1 MANRIIL
8 IDSTNIQFRAVFS
21 YRKNPQIPATWLYLN
36 MITAYLNALKVDLD
50 DKIIL
55 AQDFG
60 SWRKEVDPTY
70 KAQRK
75 DYRESLEE
83 KKWWDTRFKE
93 FNDLYIQL
101 DASTPWYLLKSY
113 KAESDDW
120 ASVACRVFTDK
131 EIILCS
137 SDKDWEMLAYFK
149 NVKIYSP
156 LKKGKNRFKDI
167 PHPLRVLQE
176 KIQGDVSDNLITKPS
191 SEVEFFK
198 RKQIVDLIN
207 PLPEYIENPL
217 KEKLMSLFPK
227 NLQINLVPFPSIR
240 KKMAKIYNIQ

>member
-83 KKWWDTRFKE
+83 KQWWDTRFKE
-93 FNDLYIQL
+93 FHDLYIQL
-101 DASTPWYLLKSY
+101 EASTPWYLLKSY
-113 KAESDDW
+113 KSESDDW
-120 ASVACRVFTDK
+120 ASVACRVFKDK
-131 EIILCS
+131 EIILVS
-137 SDKDWEMLAYFK
+137 SDKDWEMLCYWN

-156 LKKGKNRFKDI
+156 LKKGKNRFKDVKN
-167 PHPLRVLQE
+167 PLKVLME
-176 KIQGDVSDNLITKPS
+176 KIQGDVSDNLIVKPS
-191 SEVEFFK
+191 SEAEFNR

-207 PLPEYIENPL
+207 PLPDYIEQPL

-227 NLQINLVPFPSIR
+227 NMYVDKIPFPSIQA
-240 KKMAKIYNIQ
+240 KVKKIYNL